1 MVASELSFTECGP
14 QRISCIW
21 QFKHWFSHAP
31 LRKILFL
38 LWIPSLITL
47 YQFRHTLIKF
57 HRCAICPFPSV
68 VTYSTLR
75 DHLIASCK
83 LWKNEQISPSFIIL
97 PHSYPPES
105 HFTLCRLPS
114 FNSYFSSPFPSTPLS
129 RSAPN
134 NTRSGWKFPTYFMKF
149 P

>member
-21 QFKHWFSHAP
+21 QFKHWFWHAP

-57 HRCAICPFPSV
+57 HRCANCPLPSV

-105 HFTLCRLPS
+105 HLHSLQTSLLLLLLFKSIPSAVLPLTTPVLAENFLLTS
-114 FNSYFSSPFPSTPLS
+114 WNSSS
-129 RSAPN
+129 
-134 NTRSGWKFPTYFMKF
+134 
-149 P
+149 

>member
-21 QFKHWFSHAP
+21 QFKHWFWHAP

-57 HRCAICPFPSV
+57 HRCANCPLPSV

-83 LWKNEQISPSFIIL
+83 LEKWANITLFHNSSTQLSSRISLALSADFP
-97 PHSYPPES
+97 
-105 HFTLCRLPS
+105 
-114 FNSYFSSPFPSTPLS
+114 PSTLTFQVHPLS

-134 NTRSGWKFPTYFMKF
+134 NTCSGWKFPTYFMKF
-149 P
+149 L